1 MDGKEKEM
9 MDYNNKLIKKIL
21 KSAMYT
27 IITVFCVLYG
37 FGFILDLVFQSG
49 DMTIVICLL
58 IGIIFTVYYCTLT
71 IIEEIK
77 RIGIAQNQ

>member
-1 MDGKEKEM
+1 MDCKEKEM
-9 MDYNNKLIKKIL
+9 MDYNNKIMKKIL
-21 KSAMYT
+21 KSTMYT

-37 FGFILDLVFQSG
+37 LGFILDLVFQSG

-77 RIGIAQNQ
+77 RIGKS

>member
-9 MDYNNKLIKKIL
+9 MAYNNKLMKKIL

-27 IITVFCVLYG
+27 IITIFCVLYG
-37 FGFILDLVFQSG
+37 LGFILDLVFQSG

-77 RIGIAQNQ
+77 RIGKSQNQ

>member
-1 MDGKEKEM
+1 MDGKEKEIM
-9 MDYNNKLIKKIL
+9 AYNNKLMKKIL
-21 KSAMYT
+21 KTAMYT

-37 FGFILDLVFQSG
+37 LGFILDLVFKSG

-77 RIGIAQNQ
+77 RISKSQNQ